1 MVDQVSESEDLR
13 NKRFQ
18 FIAGKLCLDYCNT
31 VGGKR
36 GAIPREKLNSYDDLL
51 SWSEEAGLTSTSE
64 SSALRTKAET
74 DPAEA
79 ASVLSRAINLREGI
93 YRILLATLEGA
104 APSGNDL
111 ALLNSELARLMGR
124 MRISPDATGRAFSWQ
139 WAGGE
144 AEMDQPL
151 GPLAHSAA
159 SLLASPQD
167 LAHVHQCRGD
177 NCGWLFIDS
186 SRNHSRCWCDMR
198 DCGNRAKVR
207 RHRQKHRI

>member
-1 MVDQVSESEDLR
+1 
-13 NKRFQ
+13 
-18 FIAGKLCLDYCNT
+18 
-31 VGGKR
+31 
-36 GAIPREKLNSYDDLL
+36 LNSYDDFL
-51 SWSEEAGLTSTSE
+51 SWSEEAGLINPSE
-64 SSALRTKAET
+64 RTALRTKAGT
-74 DPAEA
+74 DPAKA
-79 ASVLSRAINLREGI
+79 ASVLSRALILREGI
-93 YRILLATLEGA
+93 YRIFLATLEGA

-111 ALLNSELARLMGR
+111 GLLNSELARLMGR
-124 MRISPDATGRAFSWQ
+124 MRISPDRNGSGFSWQ

-144 AEMDQPL
+144 AEIDQPL

-167 LAHVHQCRGD
+167 LPHVHQCRGD

-207 RHRQKHRI
+207 RHRQKHHL